1 MSVNHLIQFLAV
13 SQGCRSREELILEL
27 EKLLEFYKFDYYGL
41 VRSPKPD
48 QNPMSLV
55 IAGRWPEK
63 WPQVYITKKFV
74 LIDPAIRYLAHAQR
88 PFRWSETLTAFGQDP
103 HFKRMQR
110 MMMDAQRFGLEEG
123 YVFPIHGRGGLL
135 ANMTIGGRPVELT
148 PIEVMLFDT
157 VAKCAFWRL
166 AEISGEDELLSTVQK
181 VDVRLTRR
189 ELEILNYLGEGMTS
203 NEMSKLLEIS
213 NHTVDWYVNELQDKL
228 NAKNRQHMVAIA
240 YRLGLIS

>member
-13 SQGCRSREELILEL
+13 SQGCRSREELVFEL
-27 EKLLEFYKFDYYGL
+27 EKVLEVYKFDCYGL
-41 VRSPKPD
+41 LRSPKPD
-48 QNPMSLV
+48 QNPLSLAL
-55 IAGRWPEK
+55 AGRWPEK
-63 WPQVYITKKFV
+63 WPQIYATKKFA
-74 LIDPAIRYLAHAQR
+74 LIDPSIRYLAHAHR
-88 PFRWSETLTAFGQDP
+88 PYRWSETLTVFGDDP

-110 MMMDAQRFGLEEG
+110 MMMDAQRFGLEDG
-123 YVFPIHGRGGLL
+123 YIFPVHGRGGLL
-135 ANMTIGGRPVELT
+135 GYMTVCGRPVELT
-148 PIEVMLFDT
+148 QLEIVLFDS

-166 AEISGEDELLSTVQK
+166 AEISGEADQLSTVQK

-189 ELEILNYLGEGMTS
+189 ELEILTYLAEGMTS

-228 NAKNRQHMVAIA
+228 NAKNRQHMVAMA